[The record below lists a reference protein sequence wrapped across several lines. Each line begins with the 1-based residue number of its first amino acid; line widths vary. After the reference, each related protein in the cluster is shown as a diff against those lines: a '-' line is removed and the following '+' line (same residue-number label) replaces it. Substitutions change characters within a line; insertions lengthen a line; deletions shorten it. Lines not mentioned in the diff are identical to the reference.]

1 MGSTL
6 VMGGAAIGAG
16 EWMAGPLTTAKYG
29 GAILWLST
37 LSILGQV
44 VYNLEISR
52 YTLYS
57 GESIFT
63 GKFRLLPGP
72 FFWLALYLLLDFG
85 SVFPYIASAAATPLA
100 AVMVVVANS
109 AAGGSLTA
117 TELPLPGRAQTGW
130 ERKRLAVAFSSPA
143 DFPVAVVPSAQDVPA
158 R

>member
-1 MGSTL
+1 MSLRSWTQLIGPGL
-6 VMGGAAIGAG
+6 VMGGAAIGGG

-44 VYNLEISR
+44 IYNLEISR

-72 FFWLALYLLLDFG
+72 FFWLGAVPDARLRLGLSLPRLGGGDAAG
-85 SVFPYIASAAATPLA
+85 RGDGRRDRPARSDLRGARHVAHRRHAAA
-100 AVMVVVANS
+100 
-109 AAGGSLTA
+109 
-117 TELPLPGRAQTGW
+117 GR
-130 ERKRLAVAFSSPA
+130 
-143 DFPVAVVPSAQDVPA
+143 
-158 R
+158 